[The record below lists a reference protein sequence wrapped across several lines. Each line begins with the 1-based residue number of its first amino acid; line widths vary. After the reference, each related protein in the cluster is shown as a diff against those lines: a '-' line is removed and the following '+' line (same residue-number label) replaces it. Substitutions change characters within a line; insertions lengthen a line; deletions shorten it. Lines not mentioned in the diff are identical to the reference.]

1 MAARSP
7 DDPAGRP
14 PSGLG
19 HYLRDLVYGALD
31 GVITTMAVVAGT
43 AGATL
48 PPRVGVILG
57 LANLVAD
64 GISMGASNYLGL
76 KSELEQAGA
85 SVAEEAPW
93 RHGLATVGAF
103 VVAGTLPLLGYPLG
117 PVLGLDVLPTS
128 VALSA
133 VALLGA
139 GVVRAPFVRKRFAVS
154 AVEMLALGAIAG
166 AAAYGM
172 GAVSSR
178 ILH

>member
-1 MAARSP
+1 MT
-7 DDPAGRP
+7 GRP
-14 PSGLG
+14 RTGIG

-103 VVAGTLPLLGYPLG
+103 VVAGTLPLLGYLVGPLLRFG
-117 PVLGLDVLPTS
+117 VLQASIV
-128 VALSA
+128 LSA
-133 VALLGA
+133 IALLAA
-139 GVVRAPFVRKRFAVS
+139 GGVRAPFVRKRVAVS

-166 AAAYGM
+166 AAAYGV
-172 GAVSSR
+172 GALSSR
-178 ILH
+178 VLR